1 MKLFVRP
8 ADLQR
13 GCVGGTLVPGVS
25 ITATDGGMAKDSR
38 QVSRILLNAAAFV
51 IIVAG
56 MRAASALLV
65 PFLLAM
71 FLAILCATPFRWLT
85 EHRVPRVLAV
95 VLLVLV
101 ILAISTF
108 IGGLI
113 TSTIV
118 EFTRSIPRY
127 EARLRI
133 QEASLVMWLD
143 RVGIEVSSQW
153 LTDYFD
159 ASRLFGLMGIL
170 VASLGQVLTNGVL
183 ILITTVFIMLEMSGF
198 PAKMSTAFGE
208 SDASDAQT
216 NFRLVA
222 VNIRKYVALKTVIS
236 LGTGVGVAVWL
247 SIVGVDFPL
256 LWGLLAFLLNYIPNI
271 GSFIAAIP
279 AVLLAFLQLGFG
291 SALAAAG
298 GYLVINLVMANI
310 LEPRVMGYGV
320 GLSTLVVFV
329 SLIFWGWVLGP
340 VGMLL
345 SVPLTVIFRIVLE
358 TNESTKWVA
367 VLLGSERS
375 AAAEVEA

>member
-1 MKLFVRP
+1 
-8 ADLQR
+8 
-13 GCVGGTLVPGVS
+13 
-25 ITATDGGMAKDSR
+25 MARDSR

-56 MRAASALLV
+56 MRAASTLLV
-65 PFLLAM
+65 PFLLAVL
-71 FLAILCATPFRWLT
+71 LAILFAWPLRWLT

-95 VLLVLV
+95 ILLLLV
-101 ILAISTF
+101 IIAISTV

-113 TSTIV
+113 GSAIV

-133 QEASLVMWLD
+133 QEAVMVTWLEGH
-143 RVGIEVSSQW
+143 GIEVSGQL

-159 ASRLFGLMGIL
+159 AGRLFALMRTL

-183 ILITTVFIMLEMSGF
+183 ILLTMVFIMLEMSGF
-198 PAKMSTAFGE
+198 PAKMRLAFGE
-208 SDASDAQT
+208 SDASDAQS

-222 VNIRKYVALKTVIS
+222 MNIRRYVALKTVIS
-236 LGTGVGVAVWL
+236 LGTGIGIAIFL
-247 SIVGVDFPL
+247 AIVGVDFPI
-256 LWGLLAFLLNYIPNI
+256 LWGLLAFLLNYVPNI

-279 AVLLAFLQLGFG
+279 AVLLAFLQLGVG
-291 SALAAAG
+291 SALVTAG
-298 GYLVINLVMANI
+298 GFLIVNMVMANI
-310 LEPRVMGYGV
+310 IEPRVMGYGV
-320 GLSTLVVFV
+320 GLSTMVVFV

-358 TNESTKWVA
+358 TNESTRWMA
-367 VLLGSERS
+367 ILLGSERS
-375 AAAEVEA
+375 AVAEAEA

>member
-1 MKLFVRP
+1 
-8 ADLQR
+8 
-13 GCVGGTLVPGVS
+13 
-25 ITATDGGMAKDSR
+25 
-38 QVSRILLNAAAFV
+38 
-51 IIVAG
+51 
-56 MRAASALLV
+56 
-65 PFLLAM
+65 
-71 FLAILCATPFRWLT
+71 
-85 EHRVPRVLAV
+85 
-95 VLLVLV
+95 
-101 ILAISTF
+101 
-108 IGGLI
+108 
-113 TSTIV
+113 
-118 EFTRSIPRY
+118 
-127 EARLRI
+127 
-133 QEASLVMWLD
+133 
-143 RVGIEVSSQW
+143 
-153 LTDYFD
+153 
-159 ASRLFGLMGIL
+159 
-170 VASLGQVLTNGVL
+170 
-183 ILITTVFIMLEMSGF
+183 MSGF
-198 PAKMSTAFGE
+198 PSKMRTAFGE

-291 SALAAAG
+291 STLAAAG

-358 TNESTKWVA
+358 TNDSTKWVA

-375 AAAEVEA
+375 AVAEVEA